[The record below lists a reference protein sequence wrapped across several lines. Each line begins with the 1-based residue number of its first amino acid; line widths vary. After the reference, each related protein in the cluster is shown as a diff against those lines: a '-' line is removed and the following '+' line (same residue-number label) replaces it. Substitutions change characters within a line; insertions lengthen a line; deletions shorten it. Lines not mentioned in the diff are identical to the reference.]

1 MIRRRNKMSLVMCS
15 HPNDMWP
22 LLVTPESSFTCQCW
36 PAANQKVVANANQK
50 VVANESYASHMASH
64 CQPGHNLGTAGWN
77 SS

>member
-1 MIRRRNKMSLVMCS
+1 MLQRRWTEVIRRRNKMSLVMCS

-36 PAANQKVVANANQK
+36 PAANQKVVAN
-50 VVANESYASHMASH
+50 ESYASHMASH